1 MSPTPSV
8 FLGEE
13 VFKMFHLFPVLNKSF
28 KREAVFR
35 FGHRSVRFIYRYP
48 LLVLLVFS
56 VSKLEW
62 KKMKGVSLEALGFT
76 PQKTN
81 WLRNNDE
88 INGSVDST
96 RECVIGCQLSS

>member
-62 KKMKGVSLEALGFT
+62 KKNERGFT
-76 PQKTN
+76 WGT
-81 WLRNNDE
+81 WLYAAKDKLTKE
-88 INGSVDST
+88 
-96 RECVIGCQLSS
+96 